1 MPELPEMENYR
12 RLLSGLIV
20 NRLIT
25 ETEVTREKS
34 INIESQRFDRLLRGQ
49 SIRQVERRAKYLL
62 FTLTS
67 GETLVLHLMLG
78 GILFY
83 GTEAEKPERTVQVR
97 IGFGER
103 HLNFIGLR
111 LGYLHVVEAGQL
123 QPLFAKL
130 GPEPFEPSFT
140 EPAFTER
147 LARRKG
153 TLKSNLVDQSVLAGI
168 GNCYSDEICFDAGLR
183 PARKPASL
191 QPVEFERLYLS
202 MRRVLAE
209 ATEFGGYMDMPL
221 YPGDRLT
228 GGFDSRCR
236 VYDREGEPCLRC
248 GGTIVREDVSSKK
261 SYCCPACQ
269 S

>member
-12 RLLSGLIV
+12 RLLSGFIV

-34 INIESQRFDRLLRGQ
+34 INMEPQRFGRLLRGQ
-49 SIRQVERRAKYLL
+49 SIRQIERRAKLLL
-62 FTLTS
+62 FRLSS

-78 GILFY
+78 GMMFF
-83 GTEAEKPERTVQVR
+83 GTEAEKPNRTVQVR
-97 IGFGER
+97 LGFGER
-103 HLNFIGLR
+103 NLYLIGLR

-123 QPLFAKL
+123 QPLLAKF
-130 GPEPFEPSFT
+130 GPEPFDPSLT
-140 EPAFTER
+140 VTSFTER
-147 LARRKG
+147 LALRRG

-191 QPVEFERLYLS
+191 QPEEFERLFAS
-202 MRRVLAE
+202 MRRVLAV
-209 ATEFGGYMDMPL
+209 ATGLGGYMEMPL
-221 YPGDRLT
+221 YAGDRLT
-228 GGFDSRCR
+228 GGFDNRCR
-236 VYDREGEPCLRC
+236 IYGREGEPCLRC
-248 GGTIVREDVSSKK
+248 GGIIVREDVSSKK

-269 S
+269 T